1 MGLVNQWVSS
11 YGRQKKEGR
20 KGEEKKRRGRKG
32 GGETKKEKI
41 EEQAIVCASIEIIYN
56 VIYVHGNMI
65 AFYNFFSK
73 KHI

>member
-1 MGLVNQWVSS
+1 MED
-11 YGRQKKEGR
+11 KKRRR
-20 KGEEKKRRGRKG
+20 KGEEKKRRGKKKEGEKRRGEKE
-32 GGETKKEKI
+32 GETKKEKI
-41 EEQAIVCASIEIIYN
+41 GEQAIVCASIEIIYN